1 MNYTLL
7 FTLLIYLTGASAKG
21 QNITV
26 DATIPAIPLTD
37 STKTTLLNSRLGS
50 RFTLSLA
57 AAAPGIHTGA
67 LGFDADELSELL
79 IAIESLSNTGEPQQ
93 YCFRTASLPTG
104 AQYLQDQTFR
114 LGMTTLELSGKTDEG
129 LQVSVQIVSPFT
141 PSNTLEEASQI
152 KTQTAPVFYI
162 NTQASSASGN
172 AVQATLRV
180 GLKKLAANRERQTG
194 LRHWQV
200 DAPAQTVFYR
210 DISSAATYLALS
222 SITGESSR
230 HFRRGGFDGLE
241 TTFSLKSDQPYQ
253 HTWAYAAY
261 HAGEVQYDRLHHQSL
276 RFYYTQFWN
285 SIDEV
290 LQYARESAPENLAR
304 SARFEQL
311 LSRSN
316 ITPEEKWVIALTFRN
331 DLANTFLLLDEEDQ
345 PRFYVIEGRFL
356 HQSTVDVAHEA
367 EINALFCPWRLKLQ
381 LSQWMDYIAWQEVV
395 TGYREREGKRLE
407 VHEGMSAAEYGPFV
421 QHDVGDYPFIS
432 KTTDYS
438 FGPHMAVEENATY
451 VLLLYWYWK
460 LTGDDKF
467 VQDKLGLV
475 DVLLQSLI
483 NRDTNESGIADVGIG
498 WSTYDVSEALKR
510 SPENV
515 YLGVKQMSA
524 YVAGAE
530 MATQLAIRQPPSASA
545 ARADAGES
553 AAVDGQ
559 GQGFHTPESMVNVT
573 LREKQARKYTQEAEK
588 ILRSLEKA
596 HKKYGYVPV
605 SLDQNFQG
613 WDQYSIVLGEGL
625 WYMGFTGN
633 SSPLLRKAAGYLGDT
648 YRQALAKSKTEY
660 GIKLASGES
669 VTWFSKV
676 MVADVVASYWY
687 NSDFSS
693 ASYTYRWNKN
703 HPYAYNDGAFSADED
718 WHGYWYPRG
727 ISSLGYILRAQGFTI
742 SRRASFLKG
751 L

>member
-1 MNYTLL
+1 MKHILL
-7 FTLLIYLTGASAKG
+7 FTWLAWFFSNLAVG
-21 QNITV
+21 QIISI
-26 DATIPAIPLTD
+26 DPAIPAIPLTD

-50 RFTLSLA
+50 RFTFNLA

-79 IAIESLSNTGEPQQ
+79 VAVESPSASGAPQL
-93 YCFRTASLPTG
+93 YCFRTASLPPG
-104 AQYLQDQTFR
+104 ARYLKNQTFR
-114 LGMTTLELSGKTDEG
+114 LGMTTLELTGKTDEG
-129 LQVSVQIVSPFT
+129 LQATVQIISPFT
-141 PSNTLEEASQI
+141 SSNTLEEKSLI

-162 NTQASSASGN
+162 NAQVSSASGE
-172 AVQATLRV
+172 AVQGTLRV
-180 GLKKLAANRERQTG
+180 GLKKLAVNRERQTG
-194 LRHWQV
+194 LRQWQV
-200 DAPAQTVFYR
+200 GAPGQTVFYR
-210 DISSAATYLALS
+210 DISGAPTYLALS
-222 SITGESSR
+222 SLSGENTR
-230 HFRRGGFDGLE
+230 HFRQRGFDGLE
-241 TTFSLKSDQPYQ
+241 TNFSLKPNQPYQ

-261 HAGEVQYDRLHHQSL
+261 HAGEVQYDRMHHQSL

-290 LQYARESAPENLAR
+290 LQYAQESAPENLAR

-311 LSRSN
+311 LTRSD
-316 ITPEEKWVIALTFRN
+316 ITSEEKWVIALTFRN

-345 PRFYVIEGRFL
+345 PRFYVMEGRFL

-483 NRDTNESGIADVGIG
+483 NRDTNESGIADVGVG

-530 MATQLAIRQPPSASA
+530 MATQLTIRKPPASSA
-545 ARADAGES
+545 AQANEGS
-553 AAVDGQ
+553 ATVDGQ

-573 LREKQARKYTQEAEK
+573 LREKQAKKYTQEAEK
-588 ILRSLEKA
+588 VLRSLEKA

-625 WYMGFTGN
+625 WYMGLTGN

-648 YRQALAKSKTEY
+648 YRQALTNSKTDY
-660 GIKLASGES
+660 GIKLASGEN

-687 NSDFSS
+687 DSDFSS